1 MTQKL
6 RIKVEAFLTLI
17 AALMILAFPASA
29 LAAGEAD
36 SSGTGLIIKA
46 IEIRGNETVSDRE
59 ILSVMKGRSG
69 EPFSAAVLFDD
80 LKAIE
85 DLGYFRSTP
94 TQIKEPLEGG
104 VKIVIIVEENPP
116 YAGFEAEVVGVPLHT
131 PEELSAAFYSK
142 FRQPVGEIINNN
154 NLSDG
159 YQAIERLY
167 REEGYTAASLTSAE
181 VGDDG
186 FVRVVIHEGIIA
198 SVEVEGLNKTKDYVV
213 LREIDLHP
221 GDVFNANTLRE
232 NLQDVYNLQ
241 LFQNLEVKFD
251 LTEDREV
258 KLIIVVE
265 ESRTGQVGFGAGYS
279 TEDGFLATISYSEIN
294 FRGRGQKLT
303 ANAQLGGPDPDYLLS
318 FTNPRIDN
326 KNTTFSIEGYTQ
338 NSTSRERLPDDT
350 EIFTLYTTNRTGGSA
365 GIIRRIGKDL
375 SLNLN
380 LRFLTGDIEVK
391 EGPPLQDISEFA
403 RRGLIDGTSNALSA
417 KLTRDTRDFVFDPSR
432 GSKASLTTTLF
443 GGVLG
448 GDFDA
453 IKYEAEFSRY
463 FLLNKQ
469 ENVNDFS
476 FAPEKFRGN
485 HVVAF
490 RILGGGSTGDL
501 GLMDRFEVGGAYS
514 LRGSKI
520 AAQTGDK
527 AVLFNAEYRFPI
539 MSNLSAAVFFDTG
552 TASPPGQSLDFGNL
566 INCVGG
572 GIRYHIPFFGVAP
585 IRLEYG
591 FDLTNSE
598 GQFVFGFGQL
608 F

>member
-1 MTQKL
+1 LKTKAGAQITIILILTMLTFP
-6 RIKVEAFLTLI
+6 IGAFAQDEEET
-17 AALMILAFPASA
+17 
-29 LAAGEAD
+29 AD
-36 SSGTGLIIKA
+36 TGLIIKA
-46 IEIRGNETVSDRE
+46 IEIRGNETVSDRD
-59 ILSVMKGRSG
+59 ILSVMKGRAG
-69 EPFSAAVLFDD
+69 EPFKAATLFDD

-85 DLGYFRSTP
+85 DMGYFRSAP
-94 TQIKEPLEGG
+94 TQIKEALEGG
-104 VKIVIIVEENPP
+104 VKIIIIVEENPV
-116 YAGFEAEVVGVPLHT
+116 YSGFEAEVIGVPLYT
-131 PEELSAAFYSK
+131 PEELTTVFLSK
-142 FRQPVGEIINNN
+142 FKQPAGEIINNN
-154 NLSDG
+154 NLSNG
-159 YQAIERLY
+159 YMAIERLY
-167 REEGYTAASLTSAE
+167 REEGYTAASITTAE
-181 VGDDG
+181 VTDDG
-186 FVRVVIHEGIIA
+186 LVKIMVHEGIIA
-198 SVEVEGLNKTKDYVV
+198 SVEVEGLHKTKDFIV
-213 LREIDLHP
+213 LREIELKP
-221 GDVFNANTLRE
+221 GDVFNAATLRE

-258 KLIIVVE
+258 VLIIVAE
-265 ESRTGQVGFGAGYS
+265 EARTGQIGFGAGYS
-279 TEDGFLATISYSEIN
+279 TEDGFLGTISYSEIN

-303 ANAQLGGPDPDYLLS
+303 GNAQLGGPDPDYLIS

-326 KNTTFSIEGYTQ
+326 KKTTFSIEGYTQ

-350 EIFTLYTTNRTGGSA
+350 DIFTLYTTSRTGGSA
-365 GIIRRIGKDL
+365 GIIRRIGKDV
-375 SLNLN
+375 SLNVN
-380 LRFLTGDIEVK
+380 LRFLTGDITVE

-403 RRGLIDGTSNALSA
+403 RRGLIDGTSNAFST
-417 KLTRDTRDFVFDPSR
+417 KLTRDTRDFMFDPSR
-432 GSKASLTTTLF
+432 GSRASLSTTLF

-469 ENVNDFS
+469 EDDTDFTFS
-476 FAPEKFRGN
+476 PNKFRGN
-485 HVVAF
+485 HVLAF
-490 RILGGGSTGDL
+490 RVLGGAASGDL

-514 LRGSKI
+514 LRGTDV

-527 AVLFNAEYRFPI
+527 AFIFNAEYRFPI

-552 TASPPGQSLDFGNL
+552 TASPPGQSLDFNNL

-591 FDLTNSE
+591 FDMTNSE
-598 GQFVFGFGQL
+598 GRFVFGFGQL